1 MEPQIANYD
10 IVAIQ
15 NIDDEDFVFEY
26 DRSRG
31 NFPHIIPA
39 GQVKRFPR
47 FLAEH
52 AVKHLIDKIL
62 TKRKERTNNEP
73 LRQSLAE
80 QIVINEEV
88 LQQPPVK
95 SEAEKLKE
103 TVDNLNRP
111 SELELVLKKHRDET
125 KEQIN
130 TTPPVEDTVVP
141 DEKFAGLGPTIDT
154 TDKDVPVAPVQE
166 VKAVPTRNEIYAYAK
181 NKMGISMDADT
192 QKKWDKMKVSELLTE
207 VADPRE
213 DLS

>member
-62 TKRKERTNNEP
+62 TKRKERTSNEP
-73 LRQSLAE
+73 LRQALAE
-80 QIVINEEV
+80 QIVIDEEV
-88 LQQPPVK
+88 LAQPPVK
-95 SEAEKLKE
+95 SEAERLKE
-103 TVDNLNRP
+103 TVDSLNRP
-111 SELELVLKKHRDET
+111 SELELVLKKHRGET

-130 TTPPVEDTVVP
+130 TTPPVQDTPVP
-141 DEKFAGLGPTIDT
+141 DEKFAGLGPTVDT
-154 TDKDVPVAPVQE
+154 TDSEIPPVVEE
-166 VKAVPTRNEIYAYAK
+166 VKPMPTRQEILDYAK
-181 NKMGISMDADT
+181 NKQGMTFTDEI
-192 QKKWDKMKVSELLTE
+192 QKKLDKMKVPELLQE
-207 VADPRE
+207 LGDPRE
-213 DLS
+213 DLT

>member
-1 MEPQIANYD
+1 MPELQTATYD

-31 NFPHIIPA
+31 NYPHVIPA

-62 TKRKERTNNEP
+62 NKRKERTNNDP
-73 LRQSLAE
+73 LRQALAE

-95 SEAEKLKE
+95 SEAERLKE

-111 SELELVLKKHRDET
+111 SELELVLK
-125 KEQIN
+125 
-130 TTPPVEDTVVP
+130 
-141 DEKFAGLGPTIDT
+141 
-154 TDKDVPVAPVQE
+154 
-166 VKAVPTRNEIYAYAK
+166 
-181 NKMGISMDADT
+181 
-192 QKKWDKMKVSELLTE
+192 
-207 VADPRE
+207 
-213 DLS
+213 

>member
-1 MEPQIANYD
+1 MDPKTALYD

-26 DRSRG
+26 DRSKG
-31 NFPHIIPA
+31 NYPHVIPA

-52 AVKHLIDKIL
+52 AVKHLIDKL
-62 TKRKERTNNEP
+62 LNKRNERTNNEV

-80 QIVINEEV
+80 QIVIAEEV
-88 LQQPPVK
+88 LQQPPRK
-95 SEAEKLKE
+95 TEAEVLKE

-111 SELELVLKKHRDET
+111 SELEQVLKKNRG
-125 KEQIN
+125 KEEIA
-130 TTPPVEDTVVP
+130 TTPPVEEAPPVP
-141 DEKFAGLGPTIDT
+141 EEKFAGLGPTVDT
-154 TDKDVPVAPVQE
+154 TESTPPLAQQQE
-166 VKAVPTRNEIYAYAK
+166 AKPVPTRAEIYSYAQS
-181 NKMGISMDADT
+181 KMGITLDVDT
-192 QKKWDKMKVSELLTE
+192 KKKWDKMKVGELLSE